1 MYYCHFGLF
10 AFDGCDFNLL
20 DRWTICDF
28 NLLDKVAELS
38 VILTY
43 LILSYC
49 HDTLST

>member
-10 AFDGCDFNLL
+10 AFDG
-20 DRWTICDF
+20 CDF